1 MFRTAL
7 HRLRS
12 HLLLVAALP
21 LCLLHAA
28 EPAEACRLALR
39 RALDADASWTM
50 EKRSPALKRPL
61 KSRGTVSCHRDRG
74 ICWRTEAPFLHTITI
89 TAEAMT
95 FATAQGTSTK
105 TADDLPHYARISAL
119 TAAFARGEE
128 PAFDDLV
135 SAVEPLPAPEGQWS
149 LRLTPI
155 RQARRLFEEV
165 RLSGGETLTEA
176 ELLAPDGTRIHLH
189 FTELGRA
196 THRLWPLD
204 TPGAAPTE

>member
-1 MFRTAL
+1 MFRSPR
-7 HRLRS
+7 HYLRP
-12 HLLLVAALP
+12 LFLLVAALS
-21 LCLLHAA
+21 LCPVQAA
-28 EPAEACRLALR
+28 EAPEACRLALR

-50 EKRSPALKRPL
+50 EKHAPALKHPL
-61 KSRGTVSCHRDRG
+61 KSRGTVSCDRDRG

-89 TAEAMT
+89 TADAMAFT
-95 FATAQGTSTK
+95 TAQGTSTK

-128 PAFDDLV
+128 TAFDDLV
-135 SAVEPLPAPEGQWS
+135 SAIEPLPAPEGQWS
-149 LRLTPI
+149 LRLIPI

-196 THRLWPLD
+196 THCLWPLN
-204 TPGAAPTE
+204 TPGTAPNE

>member
-1 MFRTAL
+1 MTRPLLRRFRP
-7 HRLRS
+7 
-12 HLLLVAALP
+12 LLLLAAAL
-21 LCLLHAA
+21 LLSLGRAA

-61 KSRGTVSCHRDRG
+61 KSRGTVSCDRDRG

-89 TAEAMT
+89 TAGAMAFT
-95 FATAQGTSTK
+95 TAQGTSTK
-105 TADDLPHYARISAL
+105 TADDLPHYARISSL
-119 TAAFARGEE
+119 TA
-128 PAFDDLV
+128 
-135 SAVEPLPAPEGQWS
+135 
-149 LRLTPI
+149 LRLIPI

-204 TPGAAPTE
+204 TPGTAPNE

>member
-1 MFRTAL
+1 MTRPLLRRFRP
-7 HRLRS
+7 
-12 HLLLVAALP
+12 LLLLAAAL
-21 LCLLHAA
+21 LLSLGRAA

-61 KSRGTVSCHRDRG
+61 KSRGTVSCDRDRG

-89 TAEAMT
+89 TASAMAFT
-95 FATAQGTSTK
+95 TAQGTSTK
-105 TADDLPHYARISAL
+105 TADDLPHYARMSSL

-128 PAFDDLV
+128 TAFDDLV

-149 LRLTPI
+149 LRLIPI

-204 TPGAAPTE
+204 TPGTVPNE